1 MIFGFFLILVSREEK
16 RTEFNF
22 MVPKISV
29 WNIAV
34 QERISSF
41 APELPCLR
49 LSVFVAYEKSGT
61 R

>member
-34 QERISSF
+34 QETISSV

-49 LSVFVAYEKSGT
+49 LSVFAAYENSGT